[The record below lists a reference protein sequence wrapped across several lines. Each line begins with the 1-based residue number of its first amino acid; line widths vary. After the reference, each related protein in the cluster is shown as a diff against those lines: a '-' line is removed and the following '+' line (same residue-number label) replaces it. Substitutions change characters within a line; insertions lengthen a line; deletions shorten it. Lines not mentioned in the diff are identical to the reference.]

1 MAVTLGQA
9 KNYLKL
15 DADLTD
21 DDELIT
27 SLIVAA
33 RDYIRYTTG
42 KTSAGEDDGLYDLC
56 VKMLVAHWYE
66 NRTIYSAKPGAIND
80 IPHSATALLIHIAQ
94 CGAYTGDAND

>member
-33 RDYIRYTTG
+33 RG
-42 KTSAGEDDGLYDLC
+42 
-56 VKMLVAHWYE
+56 V
-66 NRTIYSAKPGAIND
+66 
-80 IPHSATALLIHIAQ
+80 
-94 CGAYTGDAND
+94 